1 MQRSIER
8 ILKSK
13 IASDGAGVKI
23 NRNIVGEDLT
33 FFDPF
38 LMLDE
43 IYSDDPDDYIGGFP
57 EHPHRGFETVTYML
71 DGKMRHSD
79 HLGNEGTLGPG
90 GIQWMTAGRGVLHSE
105 MPVQESGRLHGFQ
118 LWINLPASE
127 KMREPNYQDIPQD
140 LIPVIKNGENFSVK
154 ILAGDFLSEGQN
166 VRGPVSGI
174 NVEPDIFDVHIKAHT
189 LEIPTKVEKKV
200 LIYVYEGCVGVA
212 GQNIKSQEMGMLS
225 SGDSVVFTS
234 EVGSKF
240 LFLSAMPLGEPIA
253 SWGPFVMNTFD
264 EVREAIEDFKGG
276 RLIG

>member
-1 MQRSIER
+1 M
-8 ILKSK
+8 
-13 IASDGAGVKI
+13 
-23 NRNIVGEDLT
+23 
-33 FFDPF
+33 
-38 LMLDE
+38 
-43 IYSDDPDDYIGGFP
+43 
-57 EHPHRGFETVTYML
+57 TYML

-79 HLGNEGTLGPG
+79 HLGNEGTLEPG
-90 GIQWMTAGRGVLHSE
+90 GMQWMTAGRGVLHSE
-105 MPVQESGRLHGFQ
+105 MPVQDSGLLHGFQ

-127 KMREPNYQDIPQD
+127 KMREPNYQDIPRD

-200 LIYVYEGCVGVA
+200 LIYVYEGCVDVA
-212 GQNIKSQEMGMLS
+212 DQNIESQEMGMLS
-225 SGDSVVFTS
+225 NGDSVVLTS

-240 LFLSAMPLGEPIA
+240 LFLSAMPLREPIA